1 VNQPASITPAD
12 LRKDGEGLAAG
23 FPELLAHA
31 RQLAATISLGNHG
44 RRRAGP
50 GDEFWQYRPAMAG
63 DHLRQIDWRRS
74 ARSDQHFV
82 RQMEWQNVQSVH
94 LWVDG
99 SAAMG
104 YSSSDKLETKGAR
117 ARLLGL
123 ATTILLAQAGESVGL
138 MQDPEPPKHGHGQ
151 ITKIAVRLASAV
163 VDAEYGKPPAKHMAR
178 GNRALFIS
186 DFLGEWDELVEAL
199 SRAADQKVEG
209 CLVQILDPAEEEFP
223 FDGRTIFHSM
233 NGSLQFE
240 TRRAKAIQ
248 DDYLAKLS
256 ERKLALAAL
265 AERTGWR
272 YSCHHTSQ
280 SAQSIL
286 MWIFNALA
294 GPDR

>member
-1 VNQPASITPAD
+1 MPITSQD
-12 LRKDGEGLAAG
+12 LRRDAQALAAG

-44 RRRAGP
+44 RRRSGP

-63 DHLRQIDWRRS
+63 DHMREIDWRRS
-74 ARSDQHFV
+74 ARSDTYFV
-82 RQMEWQNVQSVH
+82 RQMEWQNLQTVH

-99 SAAMG
+99 SAAMQ

-117 ARLLGL
+117 ARVLGL
-123 ATTILLAQAGESVGL
+123 AAAILLAKAGESVGL
-138 MQDPEPPKHGHGQ
+138 MDDPEPPKHGIGQ
-151 ITKIAVRLASAV
+151 ITKMATHLAAGK
-163 VDAEYGKPPAKHMAR
+163 DGAEYGKPPSKRMVR

-209 CLVQILDPAEEEFP
+209 CLVQVLDPCEEEFP
-223 FDGRTIFHSM
+223 FDGRVIFQSV
-233 NGSLQFE
+233 GGGLQFE
-240 TRRAKAIQ
+240 TRRAKAIR
-248 DDYLAKLS
+248 DDYLAMLA

-265 AERTGWR
+265 ANRTGWR
-272 YSCHHTSQ
+272 YTCHHTSH

-286 MWIFNALA
+286 LWIYNALA
-294 GPDR
+294 GSEG